1 MFVFGMSMMSDSLQ
15 VVAGG
20 SLKNIV
26 NKLTKNSFTAMLTG
40 LIISGLIQSS
50 SATTVMVVG
59 FVNAGL
65 MSLPQAIGVILGANI
80 GTTVTAQLIAF
91 KLTDFVWP
99 ILAVGS
105 GIIFFTKGKRN
116 RAIGETLIG
125 FALLFLGM
133 KFMSEPL
140 LEYGS
145 NEGFKKIFVT
155 FSQNRL
161 YGLLAGVFV
170 TLLVQS
176 SSATVGLTM
185 SLMDTNAFGDEPFL
199 ALMAAVPI
207 ILGDNIGTCITA
219 LLASIGTARN
229 ARRTALAH
237 LVFNTCGAILILPF
251 LQPFCN
257 LIMATSNSGI
267 RQIANAHSIF
277 NVLNVS
283 IFLSLIKVLERLVL
297 FFIPVTEDEG
307 SICPSLDKRLLKTP
321 AIALAQAENHLFT
334 LLGLVGKKLELL
346 LSILQ
351 LEELKKED
359 FLDLEGNLEDMTK
372 RCHEIRGDLNQFL
385 IYLAQKDLS
394 DELNQKVTRCIY
406 VNKDGEIFSSQISR
420 LGRHLIQ
427 QAEGGFVVS
436 DNSKEELQICVASI
450 KETYL
455 ALIENRSLGRWQAEN
470 IGVLIN
476 SQVVINGEAR
486 HALLSRIQNSEHSP
500 MQSVMLLD
508 SLRSVES
515 LLNSMRYL
523 RDHLRF
529 KF

>member
-15 VVAGG
+15 VIAGG
-20 SLKNIV
+20 SLKSII
-26 NKLTKNSFTAMLTG
+26 NKLTTNSFTAMLTG

-65 MSLPQAIGVILGANI
+65 MSLPQAIGVVLGANI

-99 ILAVGS
+99 ILAIGS
-105 GIIFFTKGKRN
+105 GIVFFTKGKRN

-133 KFMSEPL
+133 QFMSEPL

-145 NEGFKKIFVT
+145 HEGFKKVFIT
-155 FSQNRL
+155 FSQNRV
-161 YGLLAGVFV
+161 YGLLAGLFV

-185 SLMDTNAFGDEPFL
+185 SLMDANAFGEDPFL
-199 ALMAAVPI
+199 ALMAAIPI

-237 LVFNTCGAILILPF
+237 LVFNSVGALLVLPV
-251 LQPFCN
+251 LTPFCR
-257 LIMATSNSGI
+257 LIMLTSSAGI
-267 RQIANAHSIF
+267 RQVANAHTIF

-283 IFLSLIKVLERLVL
+283 VFLPLITVLERLVL
-297 FFIPVTEDEG
+297 FFIPFTEDEG
-307 SICPSLDKRLLKTP
+307 AICPTLDKRLLKTP

-334 LLGLVGKKLELL
+334 ILAEVGKKLALL
-346 LSILQ
+346 MGLLQ
-351 LEELKKED
+351 VEALKKED
-359 FLDLEGNLEDMTK
+359 FADLEAKIEGITK
-372 RCHEIRGDLNQFL
+372 RCEEVGKDLNQFL
-385 IYLAQKDLS
+385 IYLAQKDLH

-406 VNKDGEIFSSQISR
+406 VSKDAEIFSSQLSR
-420 LGRHLIQ
+420 LSKYLIQ
-427 QAEGGFVVS
+427 QAESGFAIS
-436 DNSKEELQICVASI
+436 DSSKEELYICIASI
-450 KETYL
+450 NEIFTG
-455 ALIENRSLGRWQAEN
+455 LIENKNLSRWQAEN
-470 IGVLIN
+470 LGVLIN
-476 SQVVINGEAR
+476 SQVMINTAAR
-486 HALLSRIQNSEHSP
+486 DALLARIQNSEHSP
-500 MQSVMLLD
+500 VESVMLLD
-508 SLRSVES
+508 SLRNVES
-515 LLNSMRYL
+515 LLSSMRYL

-529 KF
+529 RF